1 MMAPL
6 PILLGQF
13 SVGLRAADLLDITI
27 VGVLLYLIL
36 QWFRRRGSRALVVGA
51 VLLAL
56 LHLAADRF
64 DMVLTSML
72 FELGFTAALLALI
85 VVFQNDIRRGF
96 ERLSTWSH
104 FVTERRLDETVA
116 DVDSLSKCLE
126 TLAQNRIGALLVFV
140 GQEPIEPHV
149 AGGVHVNGL
158 ISSPLL
164 HSIFHP
170 SSPGHDG
177 AVVIDRGRIE
187 MLGAHLPLSTNLVE
201 IGDAGTRHAAAL
213 GLSERSDAC
222 VIAVSEERGTI
233 GLAEK
238 GQLTQIP
245 PGQLMPLLERLHGRR
260 APVSRK
266 GAAFWLIRDIA
277 GKIFSL
283 ALAVVLW
290 LLLAYR
296 ADTVQRTYVVPIE
309 YRNSPEGYVIQD
321 DGTNLAE
328 VRLSGTERA
337 FGTLNALS
345 LVVSADVS
353 GVGANSYQFVSLTAP
368 GDLPSGLTV
377 ISIEPRT
384 VPVALKRSSPN
395 GAIP

>member
-1 MMAPL
+1 LKAPL
-6 PILLGQF
+6 PILLGQLPI
-13 SVGLRAADLLDITI
+13 GLRAADLLDIAI

-51 VLLAL
+51 ILLAL

-72 FELGFTAALLALI
+72 LELGFTAALLALI

-104 FVTERRLDETVA
+104 FVTERRIDETVT
-116 DVDSLSKCLE
+116 DIDSLGKCLE
-126 TLAQNRIGALLVFV
+126 TLAENRIGALLVFV
-140 GQEPIEPHV
+140 GREPIEPHV
-149 AGGVHVNGL
+149 SGGVPVNGL

-177 AVVIDRGRIE
+177 AVVIDEGRIE
-187 MLGAHLPLSTNLVE
+187 MLGAHLPLSTNREE
-201 IGDAGTRHAAAL
+201 IGNAGTRHAAAL

-222 VIAVSEERGTI
+222 IIAVSEERGTI

-238 GQLTQIP
+238 GELKQIS
-245 PGQLMPLLERLHGRR
+245 PGELIPLLERLHGRR

-266 GAAFWLIRDIA
+266 GPISWLSRDMA
-277 GKIFSL
+277 GKTFSL
-283 ALAVVLW
+283 TLAVVFW

-309 YRNSPEGYVIQD
+309 YRKAPEGYVIED
-321 DGTNLAE
+321 EGPNLAE

-337 FGTLNALS
+337 FGLLNALT
-345 LVVSADVS
+345 LAVSADVS
-353 GVGANSYQFVSLTAP
+353 EVGADSYQFVSLKAP
-368 GDLPSGLTV
+368 DDLPSGLTV

-384 VPVALKRSSPN
+384 VPVALKRSSLNQVP
-395 GAIP
+395 